1 MEELKL
7 LIGMVKDLPA
17 MALWV
22 LAGFWAYKVIVIGSI
37 YGVIKFVVSKF
48 IEWRTYTPPA
58 APVVPKEFTIGK
70 TTINEEVA
78 MALMGQIQRL
88 NRAGYIHMSD
98 VAKLSKA
105 LDSIKE

>member
-48 IEWRTYTPPA
+48 IEWKTYTPPA
-58 APVVPKEFTIGK
+58 APKEFTIGK

-88 NRAGYIHMSD
+88 NRTGYIHMSD

-105 LDSIKE
+105 IDSIKE

>member
-37 YGVIKFVVSKF
+37 YGVIKFIVSKF
-48 IEWRTYTPPA
+48 IDWKTYTPPLQ
-58 APVVPKEFTIGK
+58 PKEFSIGK
-70 TTINEEVA
+70 TVINDEVA

-88 NRAGYIHMSD
+88 NKTGYIHMSD
-98 VAKLSKA
+98 VRKLSQA
-105 LDSIKE
+105 LDTIKD